1 MFVCLLFSTSFFCCC
16 VFFGALSLSVSLPFF
31 RTYPRAHAEVFVC
44 LCEHIFVLS
53 WVYST
58 KRKGGVN
65 CYPPICVNKQ
75 TTVEQFWML
84 ACVWVRV
91 RVCVWDE
98 CAKASHCF
106 VCSVCFSLLSASSL
120 IRSHAIC
127 SCRSIAYMQG
137 ARRLVIFLWIGC
149 CWIEPIVRQYANSSS
164 SRRCST
170 TNNRKEY
177 TWSTALNKT
186 MFWVKGNNFWTQSLC
201 SYMDIAVWNL
211 SKNWESLCRCFF
223 CLSFLL
229 LLQNLFSFHLFAYVY
244 SIASPQYMPQHILG
258 TYLLLFF
265 TVFSFL
271 PCSTIYYISDCII
284 PPYLILACVCVCVWC
299 SCPFR
304 TNTFVWRIFRL
315 RRNENE
321 RDQ

>member
-1 MFVCLLFSTSFFCCC
+1 
-16 VFFGALSLSVSLPFF
+16 
-31 RTYPRAHAEVFVC
+31 
-44 LCEHIFVLS
+44 
-53 WVYST
+53 
-58 KRKGGVN
+58 
-65 CYPPICVNKQ
+65 
-75 TTVEQFWML
+75 
-84 ACVWVRV
+84 
-91 RVCVWDE
+91 
-98 CAKASHCF
+98 
-106 VCSVCFSLLSASSL
+106 
-120 IRSHAIC
+120 
-127 SCRSIAYMQG
+127 MQG

-284 PPYLILACVCVCVWC
+284 PPYLILTCVCVCASDVPVPFVQIL
-299 SCPFR
+299 SCGEYFACDAMR
-304 TNTFVWRIFRL
+304 MSEINKSRAHQNYSFEAVYVVNIVGCAV
-315 RRNENE
+315 RRAI
-321 RDQ
+321 QL